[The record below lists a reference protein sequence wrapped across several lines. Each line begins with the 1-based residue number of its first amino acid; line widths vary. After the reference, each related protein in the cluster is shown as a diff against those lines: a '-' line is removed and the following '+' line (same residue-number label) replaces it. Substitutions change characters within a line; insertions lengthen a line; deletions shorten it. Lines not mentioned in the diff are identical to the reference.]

1 MRALTTTSYAILGL
15 LAIRPWTTYELAK
28 QMEVSLRNF
37 WPRAERKLYDEPKKL
52 VEHGLATMVRDAVGN
67 RPRSVYEITD
77 QGRQAL
83 RDWLDEPGAL
93 PALEFEALIK
103 AFFAEHGTKDQLL
116 ANLEHIRDGCEGRVS
131 NDARWAEHYLA
142 GGGQFPERQGV
153 VSLVGTL
160 QAEINHTILA
170 WAKWALPTVEAWP
183 DDLRTAP
190 LAQEALER
198 VQRRGADIAAE
209 QRSSTATPRRGETHP
224 APHGRPAPPRSAAGR
239 HDGRGEPGTPPG

>member
-1 MRALTTTSYAILGL
+1 MRPLTTTSYAILGL

-52 VEHGLATMVRDAVGN
+52 VEHGLATMTRGAVGN

-103 AFFAEHGTKDQLL
+103 AFFAEHGTKEQLL
-116 ANLEHIRDGCEGRVS
+116 ANLQHVGDGCERRVS
-131 NDARWAEHYLA
+131 NDVQWAEHYLA
-142 GGGQFPERQGV
+142 GGGQFPDRLGV
-153 VSLVGTL
+153 ISLVGTL
-160 QAEINHTILA
+160 QAELNYTILA
-170 WAKWALPTVEAWP
+170 WARWALPIVEAWP

-198 VQRRGADIAAE
+198 IQRRGTDIPVE
-209 QRSSTATPRRGETHP
+209 QSRSTVPPATQ
-224 APHGRPAPPRSAAGR
+224 
-239 HDGRGEPGTPPG
+239 

>member
-1 MRALTTTSYAILGL
+1 MRPLTTTSYAILGL

-52 VEHGLATMVRDAVGN
+52 VEHGLATMTRDAVGN

-103 AFFAEHGTKDQLL
+103 TFFAEHGTKDQLL
-116 ANLEHIRDGCEGRVS
+116 ANLEHIRDGCERRVS

-142 GGGQFPERQGV
+142 TGGQFPERLGV
-153 VSLVGTL
+153 ISLVGTL
-160 QAEINHTILA
+160 QAELNHTILA
-170 WAKWALPTVEAWP
+170 WARWAVSTVEAWP

-198 VQRRGADIAAE
+198 IRCRETNTSLE
-209 QRSSTATPRRGETHP
+209 QP
-224 APHGRPAPPRSAAGR
+224 RPAARPARQ
-239 HDGRGEPGTPPG
+239 